1 MSSRRSSTQEVVTL
15 EVPVPNSDRRSSSP
29 DVLSPLPP
37 PYQEEDPLPSVTQHY
52 TRSVG
57 LTRESSMIS
66 QTTSQE
72 SSPAI
77 SQRTGISRMNSFVSS
92 ASVGGVSLSEGE
104 APTLPVFVPSTTTG
118 SGALVLHIPRNVVAS
133 SLGLDIPVMGE
144 APPSYEEASSSQV

>member
-1 MSSRRSSTQEVVTL
+1 MSSRRSSTPELVTL
-15 EVPVPNSDRRSSSP
+15 EVPVPNFDRRSSSP

-37 PYQEEDPLPSVTQHY
+37 PYQEEDPLPSVKQHY
-52 TRSVG
+52 TRSAG

-77 SQRTGISRMNSFVSS
+77 SQRTGMSRMDSFVSS

-104 APTLPVFVPSTTTG
+104 APTLPVFVPSATTG